1 MGQGVAWCARELGL
15 PCSVVVPDHAPAT
28 KLAALDRLGA
38 SVIKVPWDQA
48 NIQHTFRLTL
58 VDTDEQAVLVPG
70 AEQPVQVEGQF
81 EVGRPPGLKPG
92 TPLDFALAVNV
103 PPLPLQPDSRY
114 VWRLLIDGKS
124 DEDWYVGFTT
134 RPGPPA
140 ESQGELA

>member
-1 MGQGVAWCARELGL
+1 MMLADFVQAVQGKLYVLGGGWSVTGPGAVQMGIAVKIE
-15 PCSVVVPDHAPAT
+15 
-28 KLAALDRLGA
+28 
-38 SVIKVPWDQA
+38 VPWDQA